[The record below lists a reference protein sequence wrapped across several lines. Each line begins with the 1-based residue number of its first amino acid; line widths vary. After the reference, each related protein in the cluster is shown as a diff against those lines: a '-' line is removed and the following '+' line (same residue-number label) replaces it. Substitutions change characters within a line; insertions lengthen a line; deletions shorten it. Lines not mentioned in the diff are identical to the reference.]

1 MMTNRDELYS
11 VRWKKQ
17 DKELEMLVSRMGT
30 PQSYKCSVMADLKP
44 FVHEYEDG
52 KIVTKQWR
60 SRSAR

>member
-30 PQSYKCSVMADLKP
+30 PSP
-44 FVHEYEDG
+44 
-52 KIVTKQWR
+52 T
-60 SRSAR
+60 SAR